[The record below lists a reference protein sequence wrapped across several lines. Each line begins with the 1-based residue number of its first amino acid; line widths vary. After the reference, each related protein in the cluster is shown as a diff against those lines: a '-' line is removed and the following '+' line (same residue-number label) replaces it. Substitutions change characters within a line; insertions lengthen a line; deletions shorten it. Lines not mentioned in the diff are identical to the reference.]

1 MTLAF
6 SKKIIPG
13 ILLTCLLCFAGFSTA
28 LARDYYQIKI
38 YSLDSEQQEQQLDQY
53 FETAYLPALHRA
65 GIAKVGVFK
74 PHELEENTDNFIMV
88 LIPFKSLDEFEK
100 LDGKLKMDK
109 KYLKAGTDYIEAD
122 PDNVPYKRIQ
132 SILLRAF
139 TGMPEFGV
147 PTHTT
152 PASEQVYELRSYEGP
167 TEKKYE
173 TKVAMFNDEGECQL
187 FKDLDFQPVF
197 FGEVISGAAMPNLMY
212 LTTFSSKES
221 QTEHW
226 NSFRTNEEWLR
237 MKEIPKY
244 KKTVSHS
251 DKFYLFPTEYSD
263 L

>member
-1 MTLAF
+1 M
-6 SKKIIPG
+6 
-13 ILLTCLLCFAGFSTA
+13 
-28 LARDYYQIKI
+28 
-38 YSLDSEQQEQQLDQY
+38 DQ
-53 FETAYLPALHRA
+53 FLEKAYMPALHRA
-65 GIAKVGVFK
+65 GISSVGVFK
-74 PHELEENTDNFIMV
+74 PHEVEEGDKNYIMV

-109 KYLKAGTDYIEAD
+109 KYLKAGTDYIDAD
-122 PDNVPYKRIQ
+122 HNNTPYFRIQ
-132 SILLRAF
+132 SVLLRSF
-139 TGMPEFGV
+139 TGMPEYGV
-147 PTHTT
+147 PKHKT

-187 FKDLDFQPVF
+187 FIDLDFQPVF
-197 FGEVISGAAMPNLMY
+197 FGEVISGAKMPNLMY
-212 LTTFSSKES
+212 MTTFSNKES
-221 QTEHW
+221 QAEHW

-251 DKFYLFPTEYSD
+251 DKYYLYPAEYSD